1 MKSWSQKFKNGRYV
15 ENKATIAEHLGRID
29 QNARARKIEVM
40 NLIPKVKRFFISC
53 GFPKAAE
60 DATLVKHFIK
70 LIFQTQ
76 DGRCGL
82 WIETKG
88 DEINGVWNNPG
99 TKYKHWHS
107 DWINYEVD
115 HVLPANAG
123 GGDNLKNVQFLSPN
137 ANRFIKCSM
146 TNEQMLRRIDLS
158 DRLKDRI
165 KEEQKKREELFNS
178 VYWKDFIEL
187 VEQIDKK

>member
-29 QNARARKIEVM
+29 QNARARKIELM
-40 NLIPKVKRFFISC
+40 NLMPKVKRFFVSC
-53 GFPKAAE
+53 GYPKSAQNE
-60 DATLVKHFIK
+60 TIIKNFIK
-70 LIFQTQ
+70 LIFQAQ

-82 WIETKG
+82 WIQTKN

-99 TKYKHWHS
+99 TSYKHWHS

-115 HVLPANAG
+115 HVVPVNSDG
-123 GGDNLKNVQFLSPN
+123 EDNLQNVQFLSPN

-146 TNEQMLRRIDLS
+146 TNEQLLRRIDLS
-158 DRLKDRI
+158 DRLKERI
-165 KEEQKKREELFNS
+165 REVQEKRASLFAS
-178 VYWKDFIEL
+178 IFWRDL
-187 VEQIDKK
+187 IDLIAETEK